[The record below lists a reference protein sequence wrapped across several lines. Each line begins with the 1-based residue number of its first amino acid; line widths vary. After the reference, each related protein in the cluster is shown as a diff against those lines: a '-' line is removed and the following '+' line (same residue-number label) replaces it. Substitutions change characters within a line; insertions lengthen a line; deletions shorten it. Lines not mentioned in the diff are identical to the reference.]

1 MKKIVIPFI
10 SLAFLAWSCNSST
23 ENSSGKDSVT
33 VNIANDTAESTVTVD
48 SVPANSQTVDSLLQK
63 PITTP
68 ANNPFG
74 LKVGDNLLK
83 SGALEKEPL
92 MARMKTIL
100 GDKFDDYKKFLKTA
114 KVLKKDTD
122 GFLYTMGEESKGS
135 KNKAFFLYQHEKDV
149 LFLGFQKG
157 DERMMMNDM
166 KSRLFAP
173 EEVDQWAER
182 PLDQ

>member
-1 MKKIVIPFI
+1 MKKIYI
-10 SLAFLAWSCNSST
+10 SFLSLSILVWSCNSAS
-23 ENSSGKDSVT
+23 ENNSGKDSVT
-33 VNIANDTAESTVTVD
+33 VNISNDTTEASAKVD
-48 SVPANSQTVDSLLQK
+48 SAVENSKTVDSLLKK
-63 PITTP
+63 PVTTP

-74 LKVGDNLLK
+74 LKAGDNILK
-83 SGALEKEPL
+83 SGAFDKEPL
-92 MARMKTIL
+92 KSRMQTIL
-100 GDKFDDYKKFLKTA
+100 GDKFEDYKKFLKTS

-157 DERMMMNDM
+157 DERMMLNDM

-173 EEVDQWAER
+173 EQVDQWAES
-182 PLDQ
+182 PLE